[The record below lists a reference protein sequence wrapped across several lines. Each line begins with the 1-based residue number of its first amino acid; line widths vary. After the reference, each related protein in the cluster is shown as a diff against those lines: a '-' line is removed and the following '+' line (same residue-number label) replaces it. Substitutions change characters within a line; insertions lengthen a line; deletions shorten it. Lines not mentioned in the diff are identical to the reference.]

1 MHTLLSSEASLSFYT
16 ISLHMSFSYSLF
28 FLLESVT
35 HVLNSG
41 DFQRKNRCL
50 FEQIDSEFGLT
61 VLTEVLVTFLFL
73 MTNLSFLKLILWLIS
88 AVMNSPSGTWKYLIS
103 ILFLSFYKTLSEKWH
118 CLIRKLAKFS
128 KWNCSNLSSLY

>member
-1 MHTLLSSEASLSFYT
+1 
-16 ISLHMSFSYSLF
+16 MSFSYSLF

-73 MTNLSFLKLILWLIS
+73 MTNLSFLKLIL
-88 AVMNSPSGTWKYLIS
+88 
-103 ILFLSFYKTLSEKWH
+103 
-118 CLIRKLAKFS
+118 
-128 KWNCSNLSSLY
+128 